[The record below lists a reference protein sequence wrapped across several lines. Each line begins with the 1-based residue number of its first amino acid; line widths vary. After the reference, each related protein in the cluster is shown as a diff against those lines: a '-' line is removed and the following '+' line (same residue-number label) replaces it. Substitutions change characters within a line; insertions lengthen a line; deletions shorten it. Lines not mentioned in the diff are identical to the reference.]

1 MKPTYDALKKLISAS
16 PEDVDLAEE
25 FGGFTEDH
33 LSHESEIEFISTVMA
48 LPEPMRRSYLALQAD
63 VIISGDGFCGY
74 YEESRNE
81 QFYKEVAE
89 GFNLIGKPEL
99 ADVFSRAIKFLRRAT
114 KAERNS
120 IEAMDDATDNIH
132 GEYFHA
138 HGDLPSQVGA
148 FVRRSEATL
157 LG

>member
-16 PEDVDLAEE
+16 PDDGDLAEE
-25 FGGFTEDH
+25 FGGFAEDH
-33 LSHESEIEFISTVMA
+33 LSHESEIEFISTVME
-48 LPEPMRRSYLALQAD
+48 LPELMRRAYLALQAD
-63 VIISGDGFCGY
+63 VIISDGGFCGY
-74 YEESRNE
+74 YEEARNE

-99 ADVFSRAIKFLRRAT
+99 ADVFSRAMKFLRRAN

-120 IEAMDDATDNIH
+120 VDAMDDATDNIH

-138 HGDLPSQVGA
+138 HGDVAEHVGA

-157 LG
+157 LN